1 MGEPILKDQDPDGG
15 VYEFVCVRCGITE
28 SLTLTSC
35 NEVPQCRC
43 GSPLSP
49 IALVADTSADWDVC
63 GEAFLNEFCQESSP
77 HNDRYDG
84 LCLVQ
89 GRGAHLEED
98 TDEEPGYSPST
109 TRTSSPIV
117 SSAPSG
123 SSAPASI
130 ASGAGCS
137 FSESATAGTSSDSG
151 EVLRGHLPRGVTTET
166 V

>member
-49 IALVADTSADWDVC
+49 IALVADISADRDVC
-63 GEAFLNEFCQESSP
+63 GEAFLNEFCQESRP
-77 HNDRYDG
+77 PNDRYDG

-89 GRGAHLEED
+89 ARGGHPGEA
-98 TDEEPGYSPST
+98 TDEEPEYSPLDHPHVEPHCQFCVI
-109 TRTSSPIV
+109 RQQRSSQHRLWCRV
-117 SSAPSG
+117 FLFRECNCG
-123 SSAPASI
+123 Y
-130 ASGAGCS
+130 
-137 FSESATAGTSSDSG
+137 EQ
-151 EVLRGHLPRGVTTET
+151 R
-166 V
+166 